1 MNFAGVSECFILAG
15 GQSRRFGE
23 DKLLFKIGNVRTVER
38 VIRTAREVCPRVR
51 LVAKDRDKFRD
62 LEVEVVEDL
71 LPDQAPIV
79 GIYTALRTS
88 SESVIVVLSGDLPLL
103 KADVLRLLISKY
115 REPVTVVSSGGK
127 LHPLLGL
134 YSRSLLPSLEE
145 YIDEG
150 RRSLVGFLEMAG
162 CSVVDEEELREVDP
176 DLSSLLNMNTKED
189 LKRVLERMG

>member
-1 MNFAGVSECFILAG
+1 MMECFILAG

-23 DKLLFKIGNVRTVER
+23 DKLLFKIGNVRTIER

-51 LVAKDRDKFRD
+51 LVAKDRGKFRD

-103 KADVLRLLISKY
+103 KADVLKLLISKY
-115 REPVTVVSSGGK
+115 REPVTVASSGGK

-150 RRSLVGFLEMAG
+150 RRSLVGFLERVG

-189 LKRVLERMG
+189 LERILERIG